1 MYSKESALVDFT
13 DVHRDTRGGIFSIV
27 NEPCNNVSIIE
38 TIAGSIRSNH
48 YHKKDWHYMLIL
60 EGNLEYFYFSNISKK
75 VKFFNVLPGQIIFT
89 PNLEIHATHFPS
101 KSKMVVVSGFLR
113 DSIRYENDTVRLD
126 FIDQDNI
133 MDAKKDNFIWQPE
146 TKLF

>member
-1 MYSKESALVDFT
+1 MYSKESTLVDFT
-13 DVHRDTRGGIFSIV
+13 DIHKDTRGGIFSIV

-75 VKFFNVLPGQIIFT
+75 VKFINVLPGQIIFT
-89 PNLEIHATHFPS
+89 PNLEIHATYFPS

-113 DSIRYENDTVRLD
+113 DSISYEHDTVRLD

-133 MDAKKDNFIWQPE
+133 IDAKKDNFIWQPE

>member
-13 DVHRDTRGGIFSIV
+13 DIHRDTRGGIFSIV

-60 EGNLEYFYFSNISKK
+60 
-75 VKFFNVLPGQIIFT
+75 
-89 PNLEIHATHFPS
+89 
-101 KSKMVVVSGFLR
+101 
-113 DSIRYENDTVRLD
+113 
-126 FIDQDNI
+126 
-133 MDAKKDNFIWQPE
+133 
-146 TKLF
+146 

>member
-13 DVHRDTRGGIFSIV
+13 DIHRDTRGAIFSIV

-75 VKFFNVLPGQIIFT
+75 VKFINVLPGQTIFT

-113 DSIRYENDTVRLD
+113 DSNSYENDTVRLD

-133 MDAKKDNFIWQPE
+133 IDAKKDNFIWQPE

>member
-13 DVHRDTRGGIFSIV
+13 DIHRDTRGGIFSIV

-75 VKFFNVLPGQIIFT
+75 VKFINVLPGQIIFT

-113 DSIRYENDTVRLD
+113 DSNSYENDTVRLD

-133 MDAKKDNFIWQPE
+133 IDAKKDNFIWQPE